1 MTPTAFRQLL
11 PIVAF
16 TLVASTGAQ
25 ADTTPVHTVATTKFT
40 VEDAEISK
48 AFYEEFLGMKEV
60 RRFVDEGRIVEPFM
74 GWTED
79 ARIGLLDYNEKE
91 TLQKTSAPVSAIS
104 LPDLDEVAARFEKAG
119 KQFPIYDLGGGV
131 RLSIVKDPSGNAIEI
146 VEVEGEPA
154 VIGARLIVEDR
165 AAAEEWFLEVFDVEP
180 GNRIV
185 TDSFDE
191 VFLEM
196 GGGMFLALYEPK
208 DEAPLPKS
216 NYPVV
221 AIYTTDYDAV
231 LERMKARGLY
241 VRERGD
247 RIIFARDPSGNV
259 VEVVRQTAR

>member
-1 MTPTAFRQLL
+1 MTPSVLRQLL
-11 PIVAF
+11 PIVALTF
-16 TLVASTGAQ
+16 ITSTGVQ
-25 ADTTPVHTVATTKFT
+25 ADTPAHTVATTKFT
-40 VEDAEISK
+40 VEDAELSK
-48 AFYEEFLGMKEV
+48 AFYEDFLGMREV

-79 ARIGLLDYNEKE
+79 ARIGLLDYTEKE
-91 TLQKTSAPVSAIS
+91 TLQKSGVPVSAIT
-104 LPDLDEVAARFEKAG
+104 LPDLDSVAKRFEKAG
-119 KQFPIYDLGGGV
+119 KQFPIYDLGGGL

-146 VEVEGEPA
+146 VEGETEA
-154 VIGARLIVEDR
+154 VIGARLVVEDR
-165 AAAEEWFLEVFDVEP
+165 VAAEEWFLKVFDVEP
-180 GNRIV
+180 GYRIV
-185 TDSFDE
+185 NDNFDE

-208 DEAPLPKS
+208 DKAPLPKS

-231 LERMKARGLY
+231 LERMKAEGFY

-259 VEVVRQTAR
+259 VEVVRQR